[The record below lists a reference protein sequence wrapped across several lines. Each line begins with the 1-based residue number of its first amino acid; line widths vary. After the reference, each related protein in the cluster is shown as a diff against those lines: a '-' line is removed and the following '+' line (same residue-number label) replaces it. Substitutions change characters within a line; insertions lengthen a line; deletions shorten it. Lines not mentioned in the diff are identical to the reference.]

1 VAGETKA
8 ESSAEPIEVEAAN
21 PPVIVDS
28 ADLTISAL
36 AEAILTRRIR
46 PRTADVRRLAEAV
59 LAAKAKKQKK
69 KAARKAPGKKRK
81 LSKIPGQ
88 KKAK

>member
-1 VAGETKA
+1 MVEEAGQDHPAEAPVAAPAT
-8 ESSAEPIEVEAAN
+8 
-21 PPVIVDS
+21 PPAVDS
-28 ADLTISAL
+28 ASLGLSAL
-36 AEAILTRRIR
+36 AEAILARRIR

-59 LAAKAKKQKK
+59 LASKTRKQKNKTAKK
-69 KAARKAPGKKRK
+69 ASGKKRK